1 MKHLSANTCGGVKEL
16 WERDVPRAYKLS
28 QEGWGALRKK
38 KKRGKGETMQSK
50 REKAAKERSEANGET
65 RQRGSDNRERRG
77 EMMRRRGGGQT
88 NGGPPRGSKMFFVP
102 VRHRLKIRICVT
114 HLY

>member
-1 MKHLSANTCGGVKEL
+1 
-16 WERDVPRAYKLS
+16 
-28 QEGWGALRKK
+28 
-38 KKRGKGETMQSK
+38 MQSK
-50 REKAAKERSEANGET
+50 REKAGEERSEANGET

-77 EMMRRRGGGQT
+77 EMIGGGRQS

-114 HLY
+114 HLH